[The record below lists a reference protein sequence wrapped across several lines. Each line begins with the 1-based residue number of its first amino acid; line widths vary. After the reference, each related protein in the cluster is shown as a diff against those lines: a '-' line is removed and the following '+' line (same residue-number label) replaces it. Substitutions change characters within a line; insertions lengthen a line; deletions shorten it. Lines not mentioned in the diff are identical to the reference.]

1 MKNKKIAVR
10 ILLILISMLCILLP
24 TKVSAMS
31 QAEAGQ
37 YIANYAINF
46 FNSRGDATKYYADGN
61 FMETR
66 GYSTQ
71 TGEPWPD
78 TNMYMFDC
86 MGFLSMVVRQSTGVI
101 IDNIDSGL
109 TSYIWPS
116 GLDKGEDPSN
126 RMIVEKVTSGD
137 LQPGDLIRNS
147 HHVMIFVGEGKIIH
161 CDGGVLNGNRGGQYK
176 GGLSY
181 ETIEQ
186 YGQGYNSV
194 YRLRQDVLDGKT
206 GNAGGDMTYI
216 PGGGGIGALVDKIK
230 NWFSEN
236 LLEEQEEF
244 PIGTPLSDEEY
255 NKLYYKGIA
264 TLKGTTT
271 EEEDTD
277 DWVFPSLADITDWI
291 GGFIIMPVRAAV
303 TGWANVVQIVVSQYI
318 NYTAGEETAEGITDI
333 MSNMSEYMKKSI
345 TLEKIVYNEIPLFD
359 VNVFSGDEA
368 GGKTVESDTLVS
380 AIRKLVAEW
389 YYVFRLIAIIG
400 LLLILIYIGIKMA
413 ISTAAE
419 EKAKYKTLFVNW
431 LVAFVIV
438 FFMQYFMVFVMQINQ
453 ALIDIFKGIGKSLN
467 LYETVRTLTWEVKMS
482 TGIIATAL
490 YVMLIYYMLKFV
502 VMYFKRLFIVV
513 VLIVLAPLV
522 AAKYAIDKLSGSKD
536 SQTLK
541 TWGQEYV
548 FNVLMQSIHA
558 FTYTIFTAV
567 SLDIAKATTNSTSD
581 VSYIFANIVLVIIF
595 FRFMIESEK
604 ILKKMMKL
612 VTGPGAD
619 FGDANSTSIRD
630 LFGLTILTQLMRE
643 LKPFY
648 KMTKFVG
655 KNINKRTHI
664 VSNVKRPFRKVSNY
678 IQDSYVLYNTEV
690 YKNRLK
696 DINFSPENSYSNL
709 NLVGIDAKLDKV
721 LRQDFINRKELLK
734 DYIGTDFN
742 VILGMGKTF
751 IGLPIFLA
759 ESPLVGAELML
770 VGLRTVRVAMGKP
783 VKGYRK
789 PDKMTSKWYKSPV
802 ARGTYKTMATILSGG
817 TVNVAHR
824 IYERYKN
831 ENELLNMNL
840 NQVETLLMARNVE
853 LNMKNNLTFLRDKYF
868 KGLKNG
874 ANSVQKNIAE
884 INEKELLLNIMES
897 QLSIPE
903 TEIYNEIKEYKKQT
917 GRYTLNNN
925 DIKNIMNNI
934 RNKENQKLQSGEEGV
949 KLTNKVNQNMNA
961 ELISGIVNN
970 VEEKVDDYS
979 SLQLSQESLDIMS
992 NNLKSKIEELEGKE
1006 NKTEQEIEETN
1017 ALKLAYYMI
1026 KQKRVQNIDENEINE
1041 LDEMSNN
1048 MQNIIKESEE
1058 NSKEDTIRTVVY
1070 NVLNERKQK
1079 LENDI
1084 GKLGED
1090 FTKKEEETIKQPE
1103 ESKND
1108 LKQIKQ
1114 KLKERLDELN
1124 KKEDLDEMGV
1134 QEKEATQKAFNIVQ
1148 YDVEINESNKKI
1160 EKSTREIAEKILKNH
1175 ETVEEAY
1182 GVKGKNTTLNVN
1194 KQTSN
1199 TQETSKQTTYSNVN
1213 NETSKQTTHS
1223 NVNNEDRKNENYNS
1237 NKNST
1242 KENKIE
1248 DILSSIEK
1256 GTKNNISIDE
1266 IGKKDQYNIN
1276 KAIINSMSESILG
1289 NEVSKLSNKDLGRLI
1304 KKSTRIEGSIEKS
1317 EVSDKY
1323 KDIVNYA
1330 EKLRDLNDESEE
1342 KYGKKI
1348 YTTKELIEGIRKGI
1362 RGKEKNRDD
1371 EEE

>member
-1 MKNKKIAVR
+1 MKIKKIAIR
-10 ILLILISMLCILLP
+10 IILILISILCILLP
-24 TKVSAMS
+24 AKVSAMS
-31 QAEAGQ
+31 QEEAGEC
-37 YIANYAINF
+37 IAKYAINF
-46 FNSRGDATKYYADGN
+46 ARQNGSKTEYYNYDAAKRYYSV
-61 FMETR
+61 M
-66 GYSTQ
+66 
-71 TGEPWPD
+71 TGQPNPD
-78 TNMYMFDC
+78 TNTYVLECSSFA
-86 MGFLSMVVRQSTGVI
+86 SMVLKQSIGLKSPDGAVENNNGTSMFW
-101 IDNIDSGL
+101 DSLHGA
-109 TSYIWPS
+109 YPS
-116 GLDKGEDPSN
+116 SKHYYPELFDIVQGEL
-126 RMIVEKVTSGD
+126 KQGD
-137 LQPGDLIRNS
+137 ILVND
-147 HHVMIFVGEGKIIH
+147 HHVMVYVGNNSIVH
-161 CDGGVLNGNRGGQYK
+161 CDGRGAGIGQGDISFESIDSYNATGHSDGCSYYAFRLK
-176 GGLSY
+176 ATVAEGLS
-181 ETIEQ
+181 E
-186 YGQGYNSV
+186 
-194 YRLRQDVLDGKT
+194 
-206 GNAGGDMTYI
+206 GNIGGGDFDWPDAGEI
-216 PGGGGIGALVDKIK
+216 IDKIK

-438 FFMQYFMVFVMQINQ
+438 FFMQYFMIFVMQINQ

-630 LFGLTILTQLMRE
+630 LFGLTILSQMVRE

-648 KMTKFVG
+648 KLTKLVG
-655 KNINKRTHI
+655 KNVERKTHV
-664 VSNVKRPFRKVSNY
+664 VSNIKRPFRRVSNY

-690 YKNRLK
+690 YKNKLRNL
-696 DINFSPENSYSNL
+696 DNLNLDTGNAYSNL
-709 NLVGIDAKLDKV
+709 NLIGIDAKLDKV

-742 VILGMGKTF
+742 VLLGMGKTF
-751 IGLPIFLA
+751 VGLPIFLA

-770 VGLRTVRVAMGKP
+770 VGLRTVRVAIGKP

-789 PDKMTSKWYKSPV
+789 PEKMTNKWYKSPV

-817 TVNVAHR
+817 TVNIAHG
-824 IYERYKN
+824 IYERYKS
-831 ENELLNMNL
+831 ENELRDMELS
-840 NQVETLLMARNVE
+840 QVELLLKAQNIEASMSG
-853 LNMKNNLTFLRDKYF
+853 NLILLKDKYF
-868 KGLKNG
+868 KGYG
-874 ANSVQKNIAE
+874 EDANIIGNNLAQ
-884 INEKELLLNIMES
+884 INEKELIQNIKDS
-897 QLSIPE
+897 QLGIPQN
-903 TEIYNEIKEYKKQT
+903 EIYNQVQEYKKQT
-917 GRYTLNNN
+917 GRYSLNNN
-925 DIKNIMNNI
+925 DMNNI
-934 RNKENQKLQSGEEGV
+934 INNIRKRENQKLQAGEDGV
-949 KLTNKVNQNMNA
+949 KLTNKINNNMNA
-961 ELISGIVNN
+961 ELVSGIVNN
-970 VEEKVDDYS
+970 VKGKNNDYESLKLSQS
-979 SLQLSQESLDIMS
+979 SLESIS
-992 NNLKSKIEELEGKE
+992 NNLKNRIEQLENNE
-1006 NKTEQEIEETN
+1006 NKTDKEIEETN
-1017 ALKLAYYMI
+1017 TLKLAYYII
-1026 KQKRVQNIDENEINE
+1026 KQKRAENIDENEIDK
-1041 LDEMSNN
+1041 LDEMTNN
-1048 MQNIIKESEE
+1048 IQEIIRSSEE
-1058 NSKEDTIRTVVY
+1058 NSKEDEIRTVVY
-1070 NVLNERKQK
+1070 DILNDE
-1079 LENDI
+1079 
-1084 GKLGED
+1084 
-1090 FTKKEEETIKQPE
+1090 
-1103 ESKND
+1103 
-1108 LKQIKQ
+1108 KQ
-1114 KLKERLDELN
+1114 KLKNDSKKLAEEFKQDNKDTKKELNEIKEKLKSRLNELN
-1124 KKEDLDEMGV
+1124 KNTDESQI
-1134 QEKEATQKAFNIVQ
+1134 QEKEATQKAYNIVQ
-1148 YDVEINESNKKI
+1148 ENINI
-1160 EKSTREIAEKILKNH
+1160 
-1175 ETVEEAY
+1175 
-1182 GVKGKNTTLNVN
+1182 
-1194 KQTSN
+1194 
-1199 TQETSKQTTYSNVN
+1199 
-1213 NETSKQTTHS
+1213 
-1223 NVNNEDRKNENYNS
+1223 KNEN
-1237 NKNST
+1237 NKEIDKEAKDIAKSILNKYKNNEESSKT
-1242 KENKIE
+1242 KNKVD
-1248 DILSSIEK
+1248 DIVSAIEK
-1256 GTKNNISIDE
+1256 GEKNHISINEIDKHDE
-1266 IGKKDQYNIN
+1266 EKIN
-1276 KAIINSMSESILG
+1276 KVIIDNMNKSILE
-1289 NEVSKLSNKDLGRLI
+1289 NEISKLSDKDLGRLI
-1304 KKSTRIEGSIEKS
+1304 KKSTKLEGSIEKS

-1323 KDIVNYA
+1323 KDIVRSA
-1330 EKLRDLNDESEE
+1330 ERLRDINDESEE

-1348 YTTKELIEGIRKGI
+1348 FSTEELIEGIRKGI
-1362 RGKEKNRDD
+1362 RRKEKNRNN
-1371 EEE
+1371 EEV

>member
-1 MKNKKIAVR
+1 MKNKKIAIR
-10 ILLILISMLCILLP
+10 ILLILISILCILLP

-37 YIANYAINF
+37 YIANYAKNF
-46 FNSRGDATKYYADGN
+46 FNTRGSATRYYADGN

-66 GYSTQ
+66 GYSTR
-71 TGEPWPD
+71 TGEPWPY
-78 TNMYMFDC
+78 TKTYLFDC

-101 IDNIDSGL
+101 IDNIDSGA

-116 GLDKGEDPSN
+116 GIDEGEDPSN
-126 RMIVEKVTSGD
+126 RMIVEKVTSGE

-147 HHVMIFVGEGKIIH
+147 HHVMIYVGEGKIIH
-161 CDGGVLNGNRGGQYK
+161 CDGGEYNYDDQGGQYK

-186 YGQGYNSV
+186 YGEGYDSV

-216 PGGGGIGALVDKIK
+216 PGGGGMPSPGEIIDKIK

-255 NKLYYKGIA
+255 NKLYYKGVA

-277 DWVFPSLADITDWI
+277 DWVFPGLADITDWI

-318 NYTAGEETAEGITDI
+318 NYTAGEETADGVTEI
-333 MSNMSEYMKKSI
+333 MANMSEYMKKSI

-359 VNVFSGDEA
+359 VNVFAGDEA
-368 GGKTVESDTLVS
+368 GGETVKSDTLVS
-380 AIRKLVAEW
+380 AIRTLVAEW
-389 YYVFRLIAIIG
+389 YYVFRLVAIIG

-438 FFMQYFMVFVMQINQ
+438 FFMQYFMIFVMQINQ
-453 ALIDIFKGIGKSLN
+453 ALIDIFKDIGKSLN
-467 LYETVRTLTWEVKMS
+467 LYETVRELTWEVKMT

-490 YVMLIYYMLKFV
+490 YVMLVYYMIKFV
-502 VMYFKRLFIVV
+502 IMYFKRLFIVV
-513 VLIVLAPLV
+513 VLIILAPLV
-522 AAKYAIDKLSGSKD
+522 AAKYAIDKLSGNKS
-536 SQTLK
+536 SQSLK
-541 TWGQEYV
+541 VWGQEYV

-581 VSYIFANIVLVIIF
+581 VSYLFANIVLVIIF

-604 ILKKMMKL
+604 ILKQMMKL

-630 LFGLTILTQLMRE
+630 LFGFTILSQMMRE

-648 KMTKFVG
+648 KLTRFVG
-655 KNINKRTHI
+655 KNVARKTLV
-664 VSNVKRPFRKVSNY
+664 VSNIKRPFRRVSNY

-690 YKNRLK
+690 YKNKLRNL
-696 DINFSPENSYSNL
+696 DNLNLDTGNAYSNL

-742 VILGMGKTF
+742 VLLGMGKTF
-751 IGLPIFLA
+751 VGLPIFLA

-770 VGLRTVRVAMGKP
+770 VGLRTVRVAIGKP

-789 PDKMTSKWYKSPV
+789 PEKMTNKWYKSPV

-817 TVNVAHR
+817 TVNIAHG
-824 IYERYKN
+824 IYERYKS
-831 ENELLNMNL
+831 ENELRDMELS
-840 NQVETLLMARNVE
+840 QVELLLKAQNIEASMSGN
-853 LNMKNNLTFLRDKYF
+853 LILLKNKYF
-868 KGLKNG
+868 KGYKKD
-874 ANSVQKNIAE
+874 ANLIGNNLAE
-884 INEKELLLNIMES
+884 INEKELIQNIRDS
-897 QLSIPE
+897 QLSVPQD
-903 TEIYNEIKEYKKQT
+903 EIYNEIKEYKKQT

-925 DIKNIMNNI
+925 DMHNIINNI
-934 RNKENQKLQSGEEGV
+934 RNRENKKLQAGEEGV
-949 KLTNKVNQNMNA
+949 KLTNKVNDNMNA

-970 VEEKVDDYS
+970 VKGKSGDYS
-979 SLQLSQESLDIMS
+979 SLKLSQESLEMMS
-992 NNLKSKIEELEGKE
+992 NNLKNKIEQLEGKE
-1006 NKTEQEIEETN
+1006 NKTDKEVEETN
-1017 ALKLAYYMI
+1017 TLKLAYYMI
-1026 KQKRVQNIDENEINE
+1026 KQKRTENIDENEINE
-1041 LDEMSNN
+1041 LDKMTNN
-1048 MQNIIKESEE
+1048 MQAIIRESEE
-1058 NSKEDTIRTVVY
+1058 NSKEDEIRTVVCD
-1070 NVLNERKQK
+1070 VLNNKKQK
-1079 LENDI
+1079 LENDS
-1084 GKLGED
+1084 KSLGEKFEKSD
-1090 FTKKEEETIKQPE
+1090 KD
-1103 ESKND
+1103 SKNE
-1108 LKQIKQ
+1108 LNEIKQ
-1114 KLKERLDELN
+1114 KLKTRLDELN
-1124 KKEDLDEMGV
+1124 KQNNLNEKET
-1134 QEKEATQKAFNIVQ
+1134 QEKDATQRAYNIIQ
-1148 YDVEINESNKKI
+1148 DDIIINNKNK
-1160 EKSTREIAEKILKNH
+1160 EMLQKDTKNIAESILNNNKNG
-1175 ETVEEAY
+1175 EEMK
-1182 GVKGKNTTLNVN
+1182 KGKI
-1194 KQTSN
+1194 K
-1199 TQETSKQTTYSNVN
+1199 SNV
-1213 NETSKQTTHS
+1213 QDI
-1223 NVNNEDRKNENYNS
+1223 VN
-1237 NKNST
+1237 
-1242 KENKIE
+1242 
-1248 DILSSIEK
+1248 SIEE
-1256 GTKNNISIDE
+1256 GIKNTVSIDE
-1266 IGKKDQYNIN
+1266 IGENDEYKVN
-1276 KAIINSMSESILG
+1276 KVIIDSMSKNVLE
-1289 NEVSKLSNKDLGRLI
+1289 NELSKLSDKDLGRLI
-1304 KKSTRIEGSIEKS
+1304 KNSTKIEESIEKN

-1323 KDIVNYA
+1323 KDIVRDA
-1330 EKLRDLNDESEE
+1330 ERLRDINDESEE

-1348 YTTKELIEGIRKGI
+1348 FSTKELIEGIRKGI
-1362 RGKEKNRDD
+1362 RGKENNRNK
-1371 EEE
+1371 

>member
-1 MKNKKIAVR
+1 MYIAQDIIGEKGLRYESLESYRSFSNGDTYDVAYRLTEEAVR
-10 ILLILISMLCILLP
+10 
-24 TKVSAMS
+24 
-31 QAEAGQ
+31 
-37 YIANYAINF
+37 N
-46 FNSRGDATKYYADGN
+46 
-61 FMETR
+61 
-66 GYSTQ
+66 
-71 TGEPWPD
+71 
-78 TNMYMFDC
+78 
-86 MGFLSMVVRQSTGVI
+86 
-101 IDNIDSGL
+101 
-109 TSYIWPS
+109 
-116 GLDKGEDPSN
+116 
-126 RMIVEKVTSGD
+126 
-137 LQPGDLIRNS
+137 
-147 HHVMIFVGEGKIIH
+147 
-161 CDGGVLNGNRGGQYK
+161 
-176 GGLSY
+176 
-181 ETIEQ
+181 
-186 YGQGYNSV
+186 
-194 YRLRQDVLDGKT
+194 KT
-206 GNAGGDMTYI
+206 GNDGGGDTI
-216 PGGGGIGALVDKIK
+216 LPSGGIGALVDKIK

-453 ALIDIFKGIGKSLN
+453 VLIDIFKGIGKSLN

-648 KMTKFVG
+648 KMTRFVG

-770 VGLRTVRVAMGKP
+770 VGLRTVRVAIGKP

-874 ANSVQKNIAE
+874 ANTVQKNIAE

-925 DIKNIMNNI
+925 DINNIMNNI
-934 RNKENQKLQSGEEGV
+934 RNKENKKLQSGEEGV

-1182 GVKGKNTTLNVN
+1182 GVKEKNTTLNVN

-1199 TQETSKQTTYSNVN
+1199 TQ
-1213 NETSKQTTHS
+1213 ETSKQTTHS

>member
-1 MKNKKIAVR
+1 MKIKKIAIR
-10 ILLILISMLCILLP
+10 ILLILIPILCILLP
-24 TKVSAMS
+24 SKVSAMS
-31 QAEAGQ
+31 QEEAGEC
-37 YIANYAINF
+37 IAKYAINF
-46 FNSRGDATKYYADGN
+46 ARQNGSQTEYYNYDAAKRYYSVMTGKPN
-61 FMETR
+61 PETNT
-66 GYSTQ
+66 YVLECSS
-71 TGEPWPD
+71 
-78 TNMYMFDC
+78 FA
-86 MGFLSMVVRQSTGVI
+86 SMVLKQSIGLKSPDGAVENNNGTSMFW
-101 IDNIDSGL
+101 DSLHGSYP
-109 TSYIWPS
+109 TSEHYYPE
-116 GLDKGEDPSN
+116 LFD
-126 RMIVEKVTSGD
+126 IVEGD
-137 LQPGDLIRNS
+137 LKQGDILVNN
-147 HHVMIFVGEGKIIH
+147 HHVMVYVGNNSIVH
-161 CDGGVLNGNRGGQYK
+161 CDGRGEGIGK
-176 GGLSY
+176 GGISFESIDSYNATGHSDGCSYYAFRLKASVAEGLS
-181 ETIEQ
+181 E
-186 YGQGYNSV
+186 
-194 YRLRQDVLDGKT
+194 
-206 GNAGGDMTYI
+206 GNIGGEDFDW
-216 PGGGGIGALVDKIK
+216 PDIGAAVDAIK

-271 EEEDTD
+271 EEENTD

-438 FFMQYFMVFVMQINQ
+438 FFMQYFMIFVMQINQ

-536 SQTLK
+536 SQALK

-770 VGLRTVRVAMGKP
+770 VGLRTVRVAIGKP

-1199 TQETSKQTTYSNVN
+1199 TQETSKQTT
-1213 NETSKQTTHS
+1213 HS